1 MELKN
6 RAYLNFYKVGRFNR
20 EKEALEYTDL
30 AITTSYKMF
39 CKKKF
44 LLRIADSPLAK
55 GRGKAD
61 KPRERQEKEREKEHR
76 GGGKKSYV
84 NGLDSP
90 F

>member
-6 RAYLNFYKVGRFNR
+6 RAYLNFYKVEILLRLIQ
-20 EKEALEYTDL
+20 ASEYTDS

-84 NGLDSP
+84 NRLDSP